1 MARRS
6 WSGGDALNHT
16 GSNTMWFSNAWLAP
30 RRDFAVVVLTNV
42 GGDDA
47 AKATDEVAAQ
57 VIAGWLR

>member
-1 MARRS
+1 
-6 WSGGDALNHT
+6 
-16 GSNTMWFSNAWLAP
+16 MWFSNAWLAP